1 MNEIHWCEDKD
12 TLVDYLYGEL
22 DADGRRVFEGHLR
35 TCVACAMEIEGLKSV
50 RTELADWLPPETE
63 LGFTA
68 PVKHAIGNNGR
79 PSGATVL
86 QPPRW
91 ALSTMPVWAR
101 AAAAVF
107 IIGAGAG
114 LANVQVRYGA
124 DGLNLSTGWMSSPA
138 RSAAGDTARSAT
150 GNTAPIAAS
159 AASRAVES
167 ASTGASATAAWR
179 PDLAALE
186 ADLRK
191 ELEAIRASAEPIAAS
206 RVTSSDDQALLRR
219 VQALIEDSEKRQ
231 QKELA
236 LRISQFSR
244 ESEMQR
250 RADFVRLE
258 QGFRGVEAQRG
269 ATAVRQQQMLDYLY
283 RVSTSKVP

>member
-1 MNEIHWCEDKD
+1 MNETHWCEDKD

-35 TCVACAMEIEGLKSV
+35 TCVACAVEIEGLQSV

-63 LGFTA
+63 LGFTVA
-68 PVKHAIGNNGR
+68 VKPAIASTALQN
-79 PSGATVL
+79 GATVL

-124 DGLNLSTGWMSSPA
+124 DGLNVSTGWMTPA
-138 RSAAGDTARSAT
+138 RSAASDTARSAARDT
-150 GNTAPIAAS
+150 
-159 AASRAVES
+159 AVES
-167 ASTGASATAAWR
+167 PATAAAAWR
-179 PDLAALE
+179 PELAALE

-191 ELEAIRASAEPIAAS
+191 ELQAIRTSSTTAVPVAAS
-206 RVTSSDDQALLRR
+206 RATSSDDQALLRR

-236 LRISQFSR
+236 LRISQFGR